1 MERAERMD
9 IKQMGELLIIAFISY
24 IIVLFLL
31 RLSGKRTLLKM
42 NAFDFIITVSLGAVF
57 GNMLMNYED
66 SLMRGIYVIFL
77 LLLFQFFS
85 SLLSARYS
93 FFDTLLK
100 ANPTLLFYEGKYYE
114 SILKKERIP
123 KSEVLQAMRE
133 QGIGRVEEVGA
144 VILETDGTISVL
156 HKEKSKKN
164 DLDTLEDLDKESKKR
179 KKDSDDDQFD

>member
-1 MERAERMD
+1 MD
-9 IKQMGELLIIAFISY
+9 IEQMGELFLVTFFSY

-57 GNMLMNYED
+57 GNMLINYREN
-66 SLMRGIYVIFL
+66 LYQGIYVIFL

-85 SLLSARYS
+85 SLLSSRYA

-100 ANPTLLFYEGKYYE
+100 ANPTLLFYEGTYYE

-133 QGIGRVEEVGA
+133 QGIGRIEEVGA

-156 HKEKSKKN
+156 PKEKSQEK
-164 DLDTLEDLDKESKKR
+164 DLDTLEDLDKKSKNR
-179 KKDSDDDQFD
+179 KKDSNDDH

>member
-1 MERAERMD
+1 
-9 IKQMGELLIIAFISY
+9 MGELFLVTFFSY

-57 GNMLMNYED
+57 GNMLINYREN
-66 SLMRGIYVIFL
+66 LYQGIYVIFL

-85 SLLSARYS
+85 SLLSSRYA

-100 ANPTLLFYEGKYYE
+100 ANPTLLFYEGTYYE

-133 QGIGRVEEVGA
+133 QGIGRIEEVGA

-156 HKEKSKKN
+156 PKEKSQEK
-164 DLDTLEDLDKESKKR
+164 DLDTLEDLDKKSKNR
-179 KKDSDDDQFD
+179 KKDSNDDH

>member
-1 MERAERMD
+1 MV
-9 IKQMGELLIIAFISY
+9 ELFIVAFLSY
-24 IIVLFLL
+24 IVVLFLL

-57 GNMLMNYED
+57 GNMLINYKEN
-66 SLMRGIYVIFL
+66 LFQGLYVIFL

-85 SLLSARYS
+85 SFLSSRYAL
-93 FFDTLLK
+93 FDTLLK
-100 ANPTLLFYEGKYYE
+100 ANPTLLFYEGTYYE

-133 QGIGRVEEVGA
+133 RGIGRIEEVGA

-156 HKEKSKKN
+156 PKEKSKKN
-164 DLDTLEDLDKESKKR
+164 DLDTLEDLDKKSKMR
-179 KKDSDDDQFD
+179 KKG

>member
-1 MERAERMD
+1 MD
-9 IKQMGELLIIAFISY
+9 IETMGELFIVTFVSY
-24 IIVLFLL
+24 LFILFLL

-57 GNMLMNYED
+57 GNMLINYKEN
-66 SLMRGIYVIFL
+66 LYQGIYVISL

-85 SLLSARYS
+85 SLLSSRYA

-100 ANPTLLFYEGKYYE
+100 ANPTLLFYEGEYYE
-114 SILKKERIP
+114 SILKQERIP

-133 QGIGRVEEVGA
+133 QGIGRIEEVGA

-156 HKEKSKKN
+156 LKKKSKEDN
-164 DLDTLEDLDKESKKR
+164 LDTLEDLDRKSKKR
-179 KKDSDDDQFD
+179 KKG

>member
-1 MERAERMD
+1 MS
-9 IKQMGELLIIAFISY
+9 ELFLIAFFSY
-24 IIVLFLL
+24 VIVLFLL

-57 GNMLMNYED
+57 GNMLINYKEN
-66 SLMRGIYVIFL
+66 LFQGLYVIFL

-85 SLLSARYS
+85 SLLSSRYA

-100 ANPTLLFYEGKYYE
+100 ANPTLLFYEGTYYE
-114 SILKKERIP
+114 AILKKERIP
-123 KSEVLQAMRE
+123 RSEVLQAMRE
-133 QGIGRVEEVGA
+133 QGIGRIEEVGA

-156 HKEKSKKN
+156 PKEKSKEN
-164 DLDTLEDLDKESKKR
+164 NLDTLQDLDKKSKKR